1 MLGPSR
7 VAVACQT
14 ALCAAQESISLQGG
28 RQTLKIVLHVQ
39 QARTKAVLAV
49 LIVLNAYSVDRVLS
63 RRELE
68 LLEAI
73 NVLYVDQGLTSLGM
87 ESHLAASNAMQVHT
101 RLGQGKST
109 LQAVCCAGQECSRPG
124 KVWTVLMLAYHAKLV
139 HIKPLLAE
147 QCASCADR
155 ESIRQ
160 ASTWVMKAYAN
171 CALQESI
178 KLALDSPGWKIA
190 QPVAMEPFRQEKE

>member
-1 MLGPSR
+1 M
-7 VAVACQT
+7 AWQT

-28 RQTLKIVLHVQ
+28 RQTLKIVHCVL

-49 LIVLNAYSVDRVLS
+49 IIVQNACSVEKVLS
-63 RRELE
+63 RLELE
-68 LLEAI
+68 WQGAI
-73 NVLYVDQGLTSLGM
+73 SVFYVDQGLTSLGM
-87 ESHLAASNAMQVHT
+87 DSHLAASNAMQVHT

-109 LQAVCCAGQECSRPG
+109 LQAVCCAGQELFRQG

-139 HIKPLLAE
+139 HTKPLLAE
-147 QCASCADR
+147 QSASCADR

-160 ASTWVMKAYAN
+160 ASTWGMKAYAN
-171 CALQESI
+171 SALLESI
-178 KLALDSPGWKIA
+178 KLALASPGWKIA